1 MKKFTETF
9 KIENKVSLEGLDQQ
23 VQERLKDI
31 EGQVIDECCCGCGC
45 GCGGSDLKCC
55 EPINCAPC
63 SQDEQCFSLT
73 YYTESQIL
81 KKLETDVT
89 VQDLYSIRTQFNL
102 GQPYRPSEVNQI
114 IDGSP
119 LFFVEKGFTNIERG
133 GVMQA
138 NRLQDNK
145 AVLNIIKS
153 FSKKYG
159 IGDAVVVNYI
169 TGGAAVF
176 GIKHTGTNGEE
187 GSIKNSLLEIYN
199 TLNSLQEM
207 PEVSNASV
215 CHVSIDACDDVYAFL
230 FRIALDRNFLINSAQ
245 QA

>member
-1 MKKFTETF
+1 MKKFTETY
-9 KIENKVSLEGLDQQ
+9 KIENKVSLEGLEEQ
-23 VQERLKDI
+23 VQEKLKDI
-31 EGQVIDECCCGCGC
+31 NGQIIDECCCDCCGC
-45 GCGGSDLKCC
+45 GCTDLKCC
-55 EPINCAPC
+55 DTVAC
-63 SQDEQCFSLT
+63 SQDEPCFSLK

-102 GQPYRPSEVNQI
+102 GQPYRPFEVNQM

-119 LFFVEKGFTNIERG
+119 LFFLEKGFTNIEHG

-145 AVLNIIKS
+145 AVLNLIKS
-153 FSKKYG
+153 FSKKHG
-159 IGDAVVVNYI
+159 INDAVVVNYI

-230 FRIALDRNFLINSAQ
+230 FRIALDRNFLINSTQ

>member
-1 MKKFTETF
+1 MKKFTE
-9 KIENKVSLEGLDQQ
+9 KYKKENKVSLDGLEQHI
-23 VQERLKDI
+23 QEKLKDI
-31 EGQVIDECCCGCGC
+31 DEQIIDECCCCGCGC
-45 GCGGSDLKCC
+45 PDLKCC
-55 EPINCAPC
+55 EPANC
-63 SQDEQCFSLT
+63 SQDETCFSLT

-89 VQDLYSIRTQFNL
+89 VQDLYNIRTQFNL
-102 GQPYRPSEVNQI
+102 GQPYRPSEVNQM

-119 LFFVEKGFTNIERG
+119 LFFVEKGFTNIELG

-145 AVLNIIKS
+145 AVLNLIKS

-159 IGDAVVVNYI
+159 ISDAVVVNYI

-215 CHVSIDACDDVYAFL
+215 CNVSIDACDDVYAFL
-230 FRIALDRNFLINSAQ
+230 FRIALDRNFLNNSTQ

>member
-1 MKKFTETF
+1 MKKFTERY
-9 KIENKVSLEGLDQQ
+9 KSENKVSLEGLDKQI
-23 VQERLKDI
+23 QEKLKNID
-31 EGQVIDECCCGCGC
+31 GQTINECCGCGC
-45 GCGGSDLKCC
+45 GCGCTDLKCC
-55 EPINCAPC
+55 DTSSSCVPC
-63 SQDEQCFSLT
+63 CQDENCFSLT
-73 YYTESQIL
+73 YYTESQIM

-89 VQDLYSIRTQFNL
+89 VQDLYNIRMQFNL
-102 GQPYRPSEVNQI
+102 GQAYRPLEVNQM

-119 LFFVEKGFTNIERG
+119 LFFSEKGFTNINQG

-138 NRLQDNK
+138 NSLQDNK
-145 AVLNIIKS
+145 AVLNLIKS

-159 IGDAVVVNYI
+159 IGDTIVVNYI
-169 TGGAAVF
+169 TGETAVF

-230 FRIALDRNFLINSAQ
+230 IRISLDKLFIINSSK
-245 QA
+245 